1 VWFNTKQTTHPETM
15 KLLHP
20 TRLVRTAMAAVV
32 LWGAGATA
40 RADYPSEVL
49 ALQPLTYWRF
59 NETGT
64 FYFTAT
70 NRGTLGPSANGTYS
84 NPTYMQ
90 GQPGALFG
98 STDTAARFD
107 MATTKIDVPFD
118 PALNPASFSIEC
130 WARVD
135 GGAGNYR
142 SPVTS
147 RDSGGNGSAGYIIYA
162 GAGNTW
168 EFWTGS
174 GPGWNAITTTTNTG
188 PVVIGAWTH
197 LVGTYDAASLT
208 MSFYINGVFV
218 AERTNST
225 VVPVGSIGLP
235 LPFRIGS
242 GATEGYG
249 NYWFNGRVDEVAMYP
264 TVLTPTQVAANY
276 ATGTTNG
283 SAYAAQVLALSP
295 ALYMRLDEP
304 VSQSAVNAGSLG
316 TALNASYAAIQPTA
330 INLVAPTY
338 PGIASPNSGLVYD
351 GIGKAVLINSTN
363 IPVPW
368 TMSCWVNRQDAPGA
382 SAVLMYSSGTG
393 IKMEQWGSVNRNVG
407 FTAYGVADYTFTNY
421 TAPVDT
427 WVNLGFVCSS
437 SGMLLYANG
446 ELVDSLPNTITLPM
460 TGIGNLSGDLLAGTV
475 DEVATFN
482 RALLQGQLKTAYL
495 TAIGDQNA
503 PAFINNVPVATPA
516 GTLYATLPFSLNIDA
531 YGGGPLSYQ
540 WRKDGTVVGTS
551 GTYTVA
557 AASTAHNGNYDVIVG
572 NSHGSITSAVL
583 NVSINPAVP
592 VSIAQ
597 QPVARQVYATGN
609 ASFTVTA
616 NGTVPYTY
624 QWKKNGANIGGATN
638 ATLVITNVGS
648 GDVATYSVGVT
659 NVAGGVVST
668 GAALTL
674 RTPATGSY
682 EAAVVNSKPASYWRL
697 GETTG
702 TTAYDYMGGH
712 DAVYTNVTLGVPGY
726 STSDPNTAVGYDP
739 ANPNGPGITSLP
751 DGSVFPLVG
760 ANPSFSLEAWVN
772 WNDLAGVQ
780 RVFSYAGPGFHG
792 IGFGLNTANGLR
804 FTTYGVQDYNLT
816 LPSPVN
822 TGTWYH
828 LVGVA
833 NGSTFYFYLNGVL
846 VGSIAST
853 GPGIAPTI
861 PSPFGIGRNPEST
874 AIEAVNGTID
884 EAAVYSRALTAD
896 EILTHYSLGAYG
908 TTTPPFVT
916 QNPSG
921 GSIVV
926 GTSTTL
932 SGTILGSLPMTF
944 QWKKDGVNVPGA
956 TSQTLTLT
964 NAYYTAGGNYVLWA
978 TNNAGHTN
986 TATAAVV
993 VLPPPSF
1000 ANLTNGVVLHL
1011 SFDGTLADSSGSA
1024 NDAAAVGTV
1033 PFIAGKIGQA
1043 AHIATTPGNN
1053 YLVVSDIAGN
1063 LEFDQTMS
1071 FTVSFWV
1078 NYTGRF
1084 NDNPIIGNAV
1094 NSTWQLGWVYTD
1106 EGGKLEWSL
1115 VSTANTSTYLR
1126 DPVGPLVIGD
1136 GLWHNVVGVVDREK
1150 QMAFAYVD
1158 GVLDGSWSIAGLG
1171 TLATTYSITIGQDPT
1186 GAYGTET
1193 FDIDDIGIWSKALS
1207 AYEAASIYGAA
1218 QNGESFN
1225 VYGPVKLYATQ
1236 VGTNLDLAWQ
1246 AGTLMQSTN
1255 AAGPYT
1261 AVTPTVTGP
1270 YYRTPTT
1277 GPAMFYRVR
1286 LSP

>member
-1 VWFNTKQTTHPETM
+1 
-15 KLLHP
+15 
-20 TRLVRTAMAAVV
+20 MAAVV

-59 NETGT
+59 NETGP

-70 NRGTLGPSANGTYS
+70 NRGTAGPSADGTYS

-98 STDTAARFD
+98 TTDTAARFD
-107 MATTKIDVPFD
+107 QSTTKIDVPYNA
-118 PALNPASFSIEC
+118 ALNPASFSIEC
-130 WARVD
+130 WAKVN
-135 GGAGNYR
+135 GGAGSYR

-174 GPGWNAITTTTNTG
+174 GSGWNAITTTVTNG

-218 AERTNST
+218 AQRTNST

-249 NYWFNGRVDEVAMYP
+249 NYWFNGLVDEVALYP

-276 ATGTTNG
+276 AIGTTNG
-283 SAYAAQVLALSP
+283 AAYAAQVLALSP

-304 VSQSAVNAGSLG
+304 VSQAAVNAGSLG
-316 TALNASYAAIQPTA
+316 AALNGSYAAIRPTA
-330 INLVAPTY
+330 IDLVAPTY
-338 PGIASPNSGLVYD
+338 SGIASPNSGLVFD
-351 GIGKAVLINSTN
+351 GTGNALMISSTN

-368 TMSCWVNRQDAPGA
+368 TMSCWVKRQDAPGA
-382 SAVLMYSSGTG
+382 SAVLMLSSSTG
-393 IKMEQWGSVNRNVG
+393 IKMEQWGSLNRNVG
-407 FTAYGVADYTFTNY
+407 YTAYGVADYMFTNY

-460 TGIGNLSGDLLAGTV
+460 NSIGSLNGDLLAGTV

-495 TAIGDQNA
+495 TAVGDQSA
-503 PAFINNVPVATPA
+503 PAFINNVPVASPA

-551 GTYTVA
+551 ATYSVA
-557 AASTAHNGNYDVIVG
+557 SASAANNGDYDVIVG

-583 NVSINPAVP
+583 TVSINPAVP
-592 VSIAQ
+592 VTIVQ

-624 QWKKNGANIGGATN
+624 QWKKNGANIIGATN
-638 ATLVITNVGS
+638 ASVVITNAGTA
-648 GDVATYSVGVT
+648 DAATYSVGVT

-697 GETTG
+697 GESSG
-702 TTAYDYMGGH
+702 ATAYDYMGGN

-726 STSDPNTAVGYDP
+726 STSDPNTAVAFDP
-739 ANPNGPGITSLP
+739 GNPDGPGMASLP
-751 DGSVFPLVG
+751 DGSIFPLIG
-760 ANPSFSLEAWVN
+760 ATPAFSLEAWVN
-772 WNDLAGVQ
+772 WNVLTNVQ

-792 IGFGLNTANGLR
+792 IGFGLNTATGLR

-816 LPSPVN
+816 LGTPLEP
-822 TGTWYH
+822 GTWYH

-833 NGSTFYFYLNGVL
+833 NGGTFYFYINGAL

-853 GPGIAPTI
+853 GAGIAPTI
-861 PSPFGIGRNPEST
+861 PSPFAIGRNPEG

-884 EAAVYSRALTAD
+884 EPAVYNRALTAD

-916 QNPSG
+916 RDPAG

-956 TSQTLTLT
+956 TSETLTLT
-964 NAYYTAGGNYVLWA
+964 NAYYTAAGNYVLWA

-986 TATAAVV
+986 TATAALVV
-993 VLPPPSF
+993 MPAPTF

-1011 SFDGTLADSSGSA
+1011 KFDGTYTDSSGSA
-1024 NDAAAVGTV
+1024 NDASATGTV
-1033 PFIAGKIGQA
+1033 PFIAGKIGQGV
-1043 AHIATTPGNN
+1043 HVATTPGNN
-1053 YLVVSDIAGN
+1053 YLVVSDTTGN
-1063 LEFDQTMS
+1063 LEFDATMS
-1071 FTVSFWV
+1071 FTVSFWIR
-1078 NYTGRF
+1078 YTGAF
-1084 NDNPIIGNAV
+1084 NDVPIIGNAI
-1094 NSTWQLGWVYTD
+1094 NSTWQLGWVFTD
-1106 EGGKLEWSL
+1106 SATAGRLEWSL
-1115 VSTANTSTYLR
+1115 VSTANSGTYVR
-1126 DPVGPLVIGD
+1126 DPVGPAVIGD
-1136 GLWHNVVGVVDREK
+1136 GNWHNVVGVVDRQR

-1158 GVLDGSWSIAGLG
+1158 GVLDGSLSIAGLG

-1186 GAYGTET
+1186 GAYGTTT
-1193 FDIDDIGIWSKALS
+1193 FDMDDLGIWSQALS
-1207 AYEAASIYGAA
+1207 AYQAASIYGAA
-1218 QNGESFN
+1218 QSGESFD
-1225 VYGPVKLYATQ
+1225 VYGPVKLYASQ
-1236 VGTNLDLAWQ
+1236 VGTNLDLSWQ
-1246 AGTLMQSTN
+1246 AGTLLQSTN

-1261 AVTPTVTGP
+1261 VLPPGLTGP